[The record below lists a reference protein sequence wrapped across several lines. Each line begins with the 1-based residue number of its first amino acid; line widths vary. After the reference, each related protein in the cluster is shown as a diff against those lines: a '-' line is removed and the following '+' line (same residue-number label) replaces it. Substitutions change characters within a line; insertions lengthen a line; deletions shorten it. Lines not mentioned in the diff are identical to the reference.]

1 MRKQKKLTNYFSRI
15 FFNNPLLL
23 ATGFVAMFIL
33 ARVVH
38 YEQSLNFSF
47 DQADVSI
54 RALELFQNKELTFT
68 GPVASMNYQGHHL
81 IQGVLIYYSQLV
93 FLIIGGFDPVKSS
106 MAFML
111 FSSMSAAALF
121 YGVKKIANLRAAI
134 AVTTIYCLLP
144 FFINYSRFFW
154 NVNFVLTLTPYFI
167 LTLGF
172 YLQKRTLGKIFL
184 AGLVLGIL
192 IQFHYQ
198 VVLVMLAVLIFLVKF
213 VKISFKEFLV
223 WVLGVGVGMFPILVF
238 ELRSG
243 FYNFQTALAM
253 LTHLSE
259 IEVVSGGGILKS
271 PHYFLGFMLL
281 LLTMLVYL
289 IRRRINNSHLVLLF
303 LGLVVLFFVQIFP
316 SSNTAFGMSKNWN
329 YPSEKKVFETII
341 NSGIASDYNVTN
353 LVYDSRATTIKYLL
367 KRADVQIDYDD
378 YYQNKFLFVVDQDE
392 RFINNEAYE
401 INNFRPFRI
410 VDVWVIND
418 VYKLFFL
425 ERISE

>member
-1 MRKQKKLTNYFSRI
+1 MTKQKRRADIFKKLKV
-15 FFNNPLLL
+15 NPLLV
-23 ATGFVAMFIL
+23 AIGFVVIFIL
-33 ARVVH
+33 ARIVH
-38 YEQSLNFSF
+38 FEQALNFSF

-68 GPVASMNYQGHHL
+68 GPVASINYQGHHL
-81 IQGVLIYYSQLV
+81 IQGALIYYSQLA

-121 YGVKKIANLRAAI
+121 YGVKKIANLRSAI
-134 AVTTIYCLLP
+134 AVTAVYCLLP

-167 LTLGF
+167 LMFGF
-172 YLQKRTLGKIFL
+172 YLQTRTLVRIFL
-184 AGLVLGIL
+184 TGLVLGIL

-198 VVLVMLAVLIFLVKF
+198 VVLAILAVLIFLVRF
-213 VKISFKEFLV
+213 VKISFKEFMV
-223 WVLGVGVGMFPILVF
+223 WVLGVGVGMFPVLAF

-243 FYNFQTALAM
+243 FYNFQTATAILA
-253 LTHLSE
+253 HLSE
-259 IEVVSGGGILKS
+259 VEVVSGGGILRS
-271 PHYFLGFMLL
+271 PHYFLAIVLM
-281 LLTMLVYL
+281 LLTMLAYL
-289 IRRRINNSHLVLLF
+289 IRRRITNNHLILLF
-303 LGLVVLFFVQIFP
+303 LGLVVLFSIQILP
-316 SSNTAFGMSKNWN
+316 LRNTAFGMSQNWN

-341 NSGIASDYNVTN
+341 KSGIIGDYNVTN

-378 YYQNKFLFVVDQDE
+378 YYRNRFLFVVDRDE
-392 RFINNEAYE
+392 RFVDNEAYE

-418 VYKLFFL
+418 VYKLFLL